1 MTISRRALCSSLA
14 TLTAAKAVTPARSD
28 AASLVGT
35 GTSPA
40 PTGASPARTGATPS
54 SASHHANITLP
65 DKANFP
71 LDHIYLNAAYTHPFG
86 RFAFEAGET
95 FLRARMKDPDRPWP
109 DDNARDAA
117 VAAFARLIN
126 AAPEDIAVVPSTMEG
141 ENLIVQAL
149 DLNKTTGVTTDAYHY
164 SLPLY
169 GELEKRGVPVAIAA
183 PRDNRIELDDLDRL
197 VTTSTRL
204 VAVSA
209 VSSDTGF
216 AHDLKSLCDLAHGKG
231 ALVYADII
239 QAAGAV
245 PLDVKATGVDFCCAG
260 AYKWLMADFG
270 IAFLYVRPD
279 RLKELQRVQVGW
291 RQYEDY
297 TSHIY
302 PFDPP
307 GSTGVD
313 YTLGTTTA
321 ARFEVSTPSWEALA
335 VAEQSLA
342 YLDKIGV
349 DTIARHRAPML
360 EHLQSSLPAMGLK
373 ALTPS
378 VSQTPMA
385 VFSFE
390 GAAKRLGP
398 ALAAAKIKVQLYRN
412 RIRISPSVYND
423 MSDIEHLLRAIASVA

>member
-14 TLTAAKAVTPARSD
+14 TLTAAAAVPPAHANAAAKLSD
-28 AASLVGT
+28 APPVRADASE
-35 GTSPA
+35 SPVSA
-40 PTGASPARTGATPS
+40 PHDAK
-54 SASHHANITLP
+54 ITLP

-95 FLRARMKDPDRPWP
+95 FLRARMKDPNRPWP

-126 AAPEDIAVVPSTMEG
+126 AVPEDIAVVPSTMEG
-141 ENLIVQAL
+141 ENLIVQSL

-197 VTTSTRL
+197 VTTATRL

-216 AHDLKSLCDLAHGKG
+216 AHDLKSVCGMAHAKG

-245 PLDVKATGVDFCCAG
+245 PLDVKATGIDFCCAG

-307 GSTGVD
+307 GTPGVD
-313 YTLGTTTA
+313 YTLGSTTA

-342 YLDKIGV
+342 YLHKIGV

-360 EHLQSSLPAMGLK
+360 EHLQSALPAMGLK

-385 VFSFE
+385 VFSCE

-398 ALAAAKIKVQLYRN
+398 ALATATIKVQLYRN

-423 MSDIEHLLRAIASVA
+423 MSDIEQLLRVVASVA

>member
-1 MTISRRALCSSLA
+1 MTLSRRALCANLA
-14 TLTAAKAVTPARSD
+14 TLTATTAVTSAGVGASAGS
-28 AASLVGT
+28 AAA
-35 GTSPA
+35 SPA
-40 PTGASPARTGATPS
+40 PAASPTPA
-54 SASHHANITLP
+54 SAAHDGKITLP

-95 FLRARMKDPDRPWP
+95 FLRARMNDPTRSWP
-109 DDNARDAA
+109 DNNARDAA

-126 AAPEDIAVVPSTMEG
+126 AAREDIAVVPSTMEG
-141 ENLIVQAL
+141 ENLIVQSLGL
-149 DLNKTTGVTTDAYHY
+149 DKTTGVTTDAFHY

-183 PRDNRIELDDLDRL
+183 PRDNRIELDDLERL
-197 VTTSTRL
+197 VSPSTRL

-216 AHDLKSLCDLAHGKG
+216 AHDLKSLCDMAHGKG

-260 AYKWLMADFG
+260 TYKWLMADFG

-279 RLKELQRVQVGW
+279 RLKDLQRIQVGW

-307 GSTGVD
+307 GSTGVE
-313 YTLGTTTA
+313 YTLGSTTA

-342 YLDKIGV
+342 YLQKIGV
-349 DTIARHRAPML
+349 DNIARHRAPML
-360 EHLQSSLPAMGLK
+360 EHLHSALPAMGLK
-373 ALTPS
+373 PLTPS

-398 ALAAAKIKVQLYRN
+398 ALATAKIKVQLYRN

-423 MSDIEHLLRAIASVA
+423 MSDIEQLLRAVASVP

>member
-1 MTISRRALCSSLA
+1 MTISRRALCGSLA
-14 TLTAAKAVTPARSD
+14 TLAAATAVTTARAGASEVPA
-28 AASLVGT
+28 
-35 GTSPA
+35 
-40 PTGASPARTGATPS
+40 GASPARA
-54 SASHHANITLP
+54 SAFQDGKITLP

-71 LDHIYLNAAYTHPFG
+71 LDHTYLNAAYTHPFG

-109 DDNARDAA
+109 DNNARDAA

-141 ENLIVQAL
+141 ENLIVQSLGL
-149 DLNKTTGVTTDAYHY
+149 DKTTGVATDAYHY

-169 GELEKRGVPVAIAA
+169 GELKKRGVPVAIAA
-183 PRDNRIELDDLDRL
+183 PRDNRIEPDDLERL
-197 VTTSTRL
+197 VSSSTRL

-216 AHDLKSLCDLAHGKG
+216 AHDLKSLCDMAHAKG

-245 PLDVKATGVDFCCAG
+245 PLDVKATGIDFCCAG

-270 IAFLYVRPD
+270 IAFLYVRPS
-279 RLKELQRVQVGW
+279 RLKELRRVQVGW

-307 GSTGVD
+307 GTTGVD
-313 YTLGTTTA
+313 YKLGSTTA
-321 ARFEVSTPSWEALA
+321 ARFEVSTPGWEALA

-342 YLDKIGV
+342 YLHRLGV
-349 DTIARHRAPML
+349 DNIARHRAPML
-360 EHLQSSLPAMGLK
+360 EHLQSALPAMGLK

-390 GAAKRLGP
+390 GAAHRLGP
-398 ALAAAKIKVQLYRN
+398 VLTAAKIKVQLYRN
-412 RIRISPSVYND
+412 RLRVSPSVYND
-423 MSDIEHLLRAIASVA
+423 MSDIDQLLQAIASVT

>member
-1 MTISRRALCSSLA
+1 MPISRRALCGSLA
-14 TLTAAKAVTPARSD
+14 TLTAAAVVAPARG
-28 AASLVGT
+28 V
-35 GTSPA
+35 
-40 PTGASPARTGATPS
+40 ATHDGKI
-54 SASHHANITLP
+54 ALP

-95 FLRARMKDPDRPWP
+95 FLRARMKDPNRPWP
-109 DDNARDAA
+109 DNNARDAA

-141 ENLIVQAL
+141 ENLIVQSLGL
-149 DLNKTTGVTTDAYHY
+149 DKTTGVTTDAYHY

-183 PRDNRIELDDLDRL
+183 PRDNRIELDDLERL
-197 VTTSTRL
+197 MSPSTRL
-204 VAVSA
+204 VAISA

-216 AHDLKSLCDLAHGKG
+216 AHDLKSLCDMAHSKG

-260 AYKWLMADFG
+260 TYKWLMGAFG

-279 RLKELQRVQVGW
+279 RLKALQRVQVGW

-307 GSTGVD
+307 GRTGVD
-313 YTLGTTTA
+313 YTLGSTTA

-342 YLDKIGV
+342 YLHRVGV
-349 DTIARHRAPML
+349 ENIAQHRAPML
-360 EHLQSSLPAMGLK
+360 EHLHSALPSMGMK
-373 ALTPS
+373 ALTPAT
-378 VSQTPMA
+378 SQTPLA

-398 ALAAAKIKVQLYRN
+398 ALTAAKIKVQLYRN

-423 MSDIEHLLRAIASVA
+423 MADIEQLLRVIASGSHTP

>member
-1 MTISRRALCSSLA
+1 MTLSRRDLCGSLA
-14 TLTAAKAVTPARSD
+14 TLTAAAVVAPSR
-28 AASLVGT
+28 
-35 GTSPA
+35 TS
-40 PTGASPARTGATPS
+40 ASPDGNITAPDKATS
-54 SASHHANITLP
+54 RDSKLTLP

-86 RFAFEAGET
+86 RFAFKAGET
-95 FLRARMKDPDRPWP
+95 FLRARMTDPNRPWP

-117 VAAFARLIN
+117 VDAFARLIN
-126 AAPEDIAVVPSTMEG
+126 AASEDIAVVPSTMEG
-141 ENLIVQAL
+141 ENLIVQSLGL
-149 DLNKTTGVTTDAYHY
+149 DKTTGVTTDAYHY

-183 PRDNRIELDDLDRL
+183 PRDNRIELDDLERL
-197 VTTSTRL
+197 ISPSTRL

-216 AHDLKSLCDLAHGKG
+216 AHDLKPLCDMAHSKG

-260 AYKWLMADFG
+260 TYKWLMGDFG

-313 YTLGTTTA
+313 YTLGSTTA

-342 YLDKIGV
+342 YLHRIGV
-349 DTIARHRAPML
+349 DNIARHRTPLL
-360 EHLQSSLPAMGLK
+360 ERLHSALPAMGMQ
-373 ALTPS
+373 ALSPPTG
-378 VSQTPMA
+378 QTPLA

-398 ALAAAKIKVQLYRN
+398 ALTAAKIKVQLYRN
-412 RIRISPSVYND
+412 RIRIAPSVYND
-423 MSDIEHLLRAIASVA
+423 MADIEQLLRVVASVA

>member
-1 MTISRRALCSSLA
+1 MTISRRALCGSLA
-14 TLTAAKAVTPARSD
+14 TLTAAAVVAPARG
-28 AASLVGT
+28 V
-35 GTSPA
+35 
-40 PTGASPARTGATPS
+40 ATYS
-54 SASHHANITLP
+54 GKIALP

-95 FLRARMKDPDRPWP
+95 FLRARMKDPNRPWP
-109 DDNARDAA
+109 DTNARDAA

-141 ENLIVQAL
+141 ENLIVQSLGL
-149 DLNKTTGVTTDAYHY
+149 DKTTGVTTDAYHY

-183 PRDNRIELDDLDRL
+183 PRDNRIELDDLERL
-197 VTTSTRL
+197 MSPSTRL
-204 VAVSA
+204 VAISA

-216 AHDLKSLCDLAHGKG
+216 AHDLKSLCDMAHSKG

-260 AYKWLMADFG
+260 TYKWLMGAFG

-279 RLKELQRVQVGW
+279 RLKALQRVQVGW

-307 GSTGVD
+307 GRTGVD
-313 YTLGTTTA
+313 YTLGSTTA

-342 YLDKIGV
+342 YLHRVGV
-349 DTIARHRAPML
+349 ENIAQHRAPML
-360 EHLQSSLPAMGLK
+360 EHLHSALPSMGMK
-373 ALTPS
+373 ALTPAT
-378 VSQTPMA
+378 SQTPLA

-398 ALAAAKIKVQLYRN
+398 ALTAAKIKVQLYRN

-423 MSDIEHLLRAIASVA
+423 MADIEQLLRVIASGSHTP

>member
-1 MTISRRALCSSLA
+1 M
-14 TLTAAKAVTPARSD
+14 
-28 AASLVGT
+28 
-35 GTSPA
+35 
-40 PTGASPARTGATPS
+40 
-54 SASHHANITLP
+54 N
-65 DKANFP
+65 
-71 LDHIYLNAAYTHPFG
+71 
-86 RFAFEAGET
+86 
-95 FLRARMKDPDRPWP
+95 DPNRPWP
-109 DDNARDAA
+109 DNNARDAA

-126 AAPEDIAVVPSTMEG
+126 ASPEDIAVVPSTMEG
-141 ENLIVQAL
+141 ENLIVQSL
-149 DLNKTTGVTTDAYHY
+149 DLDKTTGVTTDAYHY

-183 PRDNRIELDDLDRL
+183 PRDNRIELDDLERL

-216 AHDLKSLCDLAHGKG
+216 AHDLKPLCDMAHGKG

-245 PLDVKATGVDFCCAG
+245 PLDVKATGIDFCCAG

-307 GSTGVD
+307 GTPGVD
-313 YTLGTTTA
+313 YTLGSTTA

-342 YLDKIGV
+342 YLEKIGV

-360 EHLQSSLPAMGLK
+360 EHLHSALPAMGLK

-378 VSQTPMA
+378 VSQTPIA

-398 ALAAAKIKVQLYRN
+398 AFETAKIKVQLYRN

-423 MSDIEHLLRAIASVA
+423 MSDIEQLLRTIASVT

>member
-1 MTISRRALCSSLA
+1 MTISRRALCGSLA
-14 TLTAAKAVTPARSD
+14 TLTAAAVVAPARGVTTHD
-28 AASLVGT
+28 GKIA
-35 GTSPA
+35 
-40 PTGASPARTGATPS
+40 
-54 SASHHANITLP
+54 LP

-95 FLRARMKDPDRPWP
+95 FLRARMKDPNRPWP
-109 DDNARDAA
+109 DNNARDAA
-117 VAAFARLIN
+117 VTAFARLIN

-141 ENLIVQAL
+141 ENLIVQSLGL
-149 DLNKTTGVTTDAYHY
+149 DKTTGVTTDAYHY

-183 PRDNRIELDDLDRL
+183 PRDNRIELDDLERL
-197 VTTSTRL
+197 MSPSTRL

-216 AHDLKSLCDLAHGKG
+216 AHDLKSLCDMAHSKG

-260 AYKWLMADFG
+260 TYKWLMGDFG

-297 TSHIY
+297 ISHIY

-313 YTLGTTTA
+313 YTLGSTTA

-342 YLDKIGV
+342 YLHRVGV
-349 DTIARHRAPML
+349 DNIARHRTPML
-360 EHLQSSLPAMGLK
+360 ERLHSALPAMGMK
-373 ALTPS
+373 ALTPAT
-378 VSQTPMA
+378 SQTPLA

-398 ALAAAKIKVQLYRN
+398 ALTAAKIKVQLYRN

-423 MSDIEHLLRAIASVA
+423 MADIEQLLRVIASGSHTP

>member
-1 MTISRRALCSSLA
+1 MTISRRALCGSLA
-14 TLTAAKAVTPARSD
+14 TLTAAAVVAPARG
-28 AASLVGT
+28 AATHDGKT
-35 GTSPA
+35 A
-40 PTGASPARTGATPS
+40 
-54 SASHHANITLP
+54 LP

-86 RFAFEAGET
+86 RFAFKAGET
-95 FLRARMKDPDRPWP
+95 FLHARMRDPNRPWP
-109 DDNARDAA
+109 DNNARDAA

-141 ENLIVQAL
+141 ENLIVQSLGL
-149 DLNKTTGVTTDAYHY
+149 DKTTGVTTDAYHY

-183 PRDNRIELDDLDRL
+183 PRDNRIELDDLERL
-197 VTTSTRL
+197 ISPSTRL

-216 AHDLKSLCDLAHGKG
+216 AHDLKSLCDMAHSKG

-260 AYKWLMADFG
+260 TYKWLMGDFG

-279 RLKELQRVQVGW
+279 RLKELQRVQIGW

-313 YTLGTTTA
+313 YTLGSTTA

-342 YLDKIGV
+342 YLHRIGV
-349 DTIARHRAPML
+349 DNIARHRTPLL
-360 EHLQSSLPAMGLK
+360 ERLHSALPAMGMK

-378 VSQTPMA
+378 THQTPLA

-398 ALAAAKIKVQLYRN
+398 ALTAAKIKVQLYRN
-412 RIRISPSVYND
+412 RVRISPSVYND
-423 MSDIEHLLRAIASVA
+423 MADIEQLLRVVASAA

>member
-1 MTISRRALCSSLA
+1 MTISRRALCGSLA
-14 TLTAAKAVTPARSD
+14 TLTAAAVVAPARG
-28 AASLVGT
+28 V
-35 GTSPA
+35 
-40 PTGASPARTGATPS
+40 ATYDGKI
-54 SASHHANITLP
+54 ALP

-95 FLRARMKDPDRPWP
+95 FLRARMNDPNRPWP
-109 DDNARDAA
+109 DTNARDAA

-141 ENLIVQAL
+141 ENLIVQSLGL
-149 DLNKTTGVTTDAYHY
+149 DKTTGVTTDAYHY

-183 PRDNRIELDDLDRL
+183 PRDNRIELDDLERL
-197 VTTSTRL
+197 MSPSTRL
-204 VAVSA
+204 VAISA

-216 AHDLKSLCDLAHGKG
+216 AHDLKSLCDMAHSKG

-260 AYKWLMADFG
+260 TYKWLMGDFG

-279 RLKELQRVQVGW
+279 RLKALQRVQVGW

-307 GSTGVD
+307 GRTGVD
-313 YTLGTTTA
+313 YTLGSTTA

-342 YLDKIGV
+342 YLHRVGV
-349 DTIARHRAPML
+349 DNIARHRTPML
-360 EHLQSSLPAMGLK
+360 ERLHSALPAMGMK
-373 ALTPS
+373 PLTPS
-378 VSQTPMA
+378 TGQTPLA

-398 ALAAAKIKVQLYRN
+398 ALTAAKIKVQLYRN

-423 MSDIEHLLRAIASVA
+423 MADIEQLLRVIASGSHTP

>member
-1 MTISRRALCSSLA
+1 MTISRRALCGSLA
-14 TLTAAKAVTPARSD
+14 TLTAAAVVAPARG
-28 AASLVGT
+28 V
-35 GTSPA
+35 
-40 PTGASPARTGATPS
+40 ATHDGKI
-54 SASHHANITLP
+54 ALP

-95 FLRARMKDPDRPWP
+95 FLRARMKDPNRPWP
-109 DDNARDAA
+109 DNNARDAA

-141 ENLIVQAL
+141 ENLIVQSLGL
-149 DLNKTTGVTTDAYHY
+149 DKTTGVTTDAYHY

-183 PRDNRIELDDLDRL
+183 PRDNRIELDDLERL
-197 VTTSTRL
+197 MSPSTRL

-216 AHDLKSLCDLAHGKG
+216 AHDLKSLCDMAHGKG

-307 GSTGVD
+307 GRNGVD
-313 YTLGTTTA
+313 YTLGSTTA

-342 YLDKIGV
+342 YL
-349 DTIARHRAPML
+349 HRRPSTTTWRILSSCYGLLRRGATRPDPRRVAPTQFGSM
-360 EHLQSSLPAMGLK
+360 QPA
-373 ALTPS
+373 S
-378 VSQTPMA
+378 VSRDT
-385 VFSFE
+385 VE
-390 GAAKRLGP
+390 TR
-398 ALAAAKIKVQLYRN
+398 
-412 RIRISPSVYND
+412 
-423 MSDIEHLLRAIASVA
+423 

>member
-1 MTISRRALCSSLA
+1 MTISRRALCGSLA
-14 TLTAAKAVTPARSD
+14 TLTAAAAVAPARG
-28 AASLVGT
+28 V
-35 GTSPA
+35 
-40 PTGASPARTGATPS
+40 ATHDGKI
-54 SASHHANITLP
+54 ALP

-95 FLRARMKDPDRPWP
+95 FLRARMNDPNRPWP
-109 DDNARDAA
+109 DTNARDAA

-141 ENLIVQAL
+141 ENLIVQSLGL
-149 DLNKTTGVTTDAYHY
+149 DKTTGVTTDAYHY

-169 GELEKRGVPVAIAA
+169 AELEKRGVPVAIAA
-183 PRDNRIELDDLDRL
+183 PRDNRIELDDLERL
-197 VTTSTRL
+197 MSPSTRL
-204 VAVSA
+204 VAISA

-216 AHDLKSLCDLAHGKG
+216 AHDLKSLCDMAHSKG

-260 AYKWLMADFG
+260 TYKWLMGDFG

-279 RLKELQRVQVGW
+279 RLKALQRVQVGW

-307 GSTGVD
+307 GRTGVD
-313 YTLGTTTA
+313 YTLGSTTA

-342 YLDKIGV
+342 YLHRVGV
-349 DTIARHRAPML
+349 DNIARHRTPML
-360 EHLQSSLPAMGLK
+360 ERLHSALPAMGMK

-378 VSQTPMA
+378 TSQTPLA

-398 ALAAAKIKVQLYRN
+398 ALTAAKIKVQLYRN

-423 MSDIEHLLRAIASVA
+423 MPDIEQLLRVIASESHTP